1 VENPVE
7 KLRQNRIIVQQS
19 EEISRLH
26 HRGAI
31 HDAVTATRRKA
42 DGLYCSRHMKI
53 VVADGLPSTAIDLL
67 RQPDWNVDNRQ
78 SRTAAELTADLGDA
92 DALVVRSATK
102 VTREMIEAAPKLR
115 VIARAGTGVDNV
127 DVAAATARGIVVMNA
142 PGANSLSV
150 AELAMGLILS
160 LARNIP
166 AADAS
171 MKAAKWEK
179 SKFAGAEIRSKTL
192 GLVGLGRIGQ
202 EVAARAHAFEMRVIA
217 HDPFI
222 SAEMAAAINVELVS
236 LDELWARADYIS
248 LHLPALPSTQHLL
261 NAERLAKCRK
271 GVRIVNTARGELIDE
286 AALRDAIETGH
297 VAGAALDVFEP
308 EPPKDWRLLTLP
320 QVVATP
326 HIAASTK
333 EAQEQVGSETAAAL
347 RDFLREG
354 IIRNAVNFPSVPLEA
369 YKRLRPYL
377 VLARSLG
384 VVVAQMGEARINAI
398 GVRYYGELAA
408 EDNQLLGSAV
418 LEGVLSTMLSSGGV
432 TPVNARTLAA
442 ERGIE
447 LVESRSTRARTY
459 TSLISVKLHTSE
471 GERWVEGTVFA
482 NGSQRLVLIDG
493 VAVESPLEGTL
504 LIIRNNDQP
513 GVIGNVGTLLG
524 RHGVNIA
531 NFALG
536 RDPDCLV
543 NCAIGVVKV
552 DEHPGNGAGA
562 TVTDQVL
569 ADIRAIPN
577 VLQVW
582 CVRLDA

>member
-1 VENPVE
+1 
-7 KLRQNRIIVQQS
+7 
-19 EEISRLH
+19 
-26 HRGAI
+26 
-31 HDAVTATRRKA
+31 
-42 DGLYCSRHMKI
+42 MKI
-53 VVADGLPSTAIDLL
+53 VIADGLPSSAIDLL
-67 RQPDWNVDNRQ
+67 RQPDWNIDNRQ
-78 SRTAAELTADLGDA
+78 GRSAAELMADLKDA
-92 DALVVRSATK
+92 DGLIVRSATK
-102 VTREMIEAAPKLR
+102 VSREIIEAATRLR

-127 DVAAATARGIVVMNA
+127 DVPAATARGIVVMNA

-171 MKAAKWEK
+171 MKNAKWEK

-202 EVAARAHAFEMRVIA
+202 EVAARAHAFEMNVVA

-222 SAEMAAAINVELVS
+222 SADMATSLFVELVT
-236 LDELWARADYIS
+236 LDELCARADYIS
-248 LHLPALPSTQHLL
+248 LHVPSLPSTRHLF
-261 NAERLAKCRK
+261 NAERLAKCTK
-271 GVRIVNTARGELIDE
+271 GVRIINTARGELLDQS
-286 AALRDAIETGH
+286 ALADAIESGH
-297 VAGAALDVFEP
+297 VAGAGLDVFDP
-308 EPPKDWRLLTLP
+308 EPPQDWRLATLP

-347 RDFLREG
+347 RDFLGEG
-354 IIRNAVNFPSVPLEA
+354 IIRNAVNFPSVSQEA

-377 VLARSLG
+377 MLARSLG
-384 VVVAQMGEARINAI
+384 SVVAQMGQARINAI

-418 LEGVLSTMLSSGGV
+418 LEGVLSAILSSGGV
-432 TPVNARTLAA
+432 TPVNARTIAA

-447 LVESRSTRARTY
+447 LVESRSTRARNY
-459 TSLISVKLHTSE
+459 TSLISVKLHTNE

-482 NGSQRLVLIDG
+482 NGSLRLVLVDG
-493 VAVESPLEGTL
+493 VGVESPLEGTL

-513 GVIGNVGTLLG
+513 GVIGDVGTLLG

-536 RDPDCLV
+536 RDPECLV

-552 DEHPGNGAGA
+552 DEHPDNGPAA

-569 ADIRAIPN
+569 AEIQKIPN
-577 VLQVW
+577 IISVW
-582 CVRLDA
+582 RVRLGD